1 MSGPFPTRIPSPKSA
16 APVHEAHVPAHE
28 LRTPAHEIP
37 THAHEIPTPAPE
49 KSEPEPPVQEQTAA
63 ISVQEETPPPMVKK
77 EPPQIPDLPAPP
89 KRRLSVPLL
98 ILFLLLAIPVGLCCA
113 SLLIG
118 AAGASAC
125 AAGSALWTGLHGFAL
140 AFSFSVFADFLLVFG
155 MSLACTAIGI
165 LLLWLFIWLLIGAIP
180 GLVRG
185 LAALARKLCYKEVAA

>member
-1 MSGPFPTRIPSPKSA
+1 M
-16 APVHEAHVPAHE
+16 
-28 LRTPAHEIP
+28 L
-37 THAHEIPTPAPE
+37 
-49 KSEPEPPVQEQTAA
+49 
-63 ISVQEETPPPMVKK
+63 KK
-77 EPPQIPDLPAPP
+77 EPPQIPDLPDPP

-113 SLLIG
+113 SILIG

-125 AAGSALWTGLHGFAL
+125 AAGTVLWTGLHGFAL
-140 AFSFSVFADFLLVFG
+140 AFSFSIFADFLLVFG

-185 LAALARKLCYKEVAA
+185 LSALARKLCYKEVAA